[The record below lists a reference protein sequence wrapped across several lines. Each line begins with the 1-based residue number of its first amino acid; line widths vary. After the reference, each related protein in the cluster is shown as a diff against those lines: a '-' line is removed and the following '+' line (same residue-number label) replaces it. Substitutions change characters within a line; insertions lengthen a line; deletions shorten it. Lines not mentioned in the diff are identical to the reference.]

1 MIGRAIIHTHGGW
14 GEVLV
19 RSDLIYSVLVV
30 SRRRRRPPFPW
41 GGMEV
46 HGSVEEEEKSSSSS
60 SSSSTWAWAW
70 CKSKAEAKGVG
81 GGRYWQDFRRSS
93 SSCGQGRHRHSRPSW
108 VRPTTPAV
116 SRDRIRR
123 RGEEEEG

>member
-60 SSSSTWAWAW
+60 STWAWAW
-70 CKSKAEAKGVG
+70 AWDWCKSKAAKAEAKGVG
-81 GGRYWQDFRRSS
+81 GGSS
-93 SSCGQGRHRHSRPSW
+93 LWWGSVLAGLPSQFQQLRPGPPS
-108 VRPTTPAV
+108 P
-116 SRDRIRR
+116 
-123 RGEEEEG
+123 